1 MEKRKIEIAVLSDI
15 HLGTHGCR
23 AEEVL
28 AYLNSIDP
36 KTLILNGDVIDIW
49 QFKKNYWPESHRK
62 VINKLLEF
70 ITSDIPVYYITGN
83 HDEMLRKYTK
93 LKLAKFE
100 LRDKLV
106 LNIQGKK
113 AWIFHGDVFDVTMQY
128 SKWLAKL
135 GAIGY
140 DILIILNQV
149 VNFFSE
155 KLGKGRISISKKIKD
170 SVKSAVKYISDFE
183 KTATDLAIANGYDY
197 VICGHIHHPKME
209 KYENED
215 GSVLYLN
222 SGDWIENLTSLEFYE
237 DKWHIYQFEE
247 VLMPVREKVM
257 DTYPRRKA
265 KKNAYDRAMNNGISE
280 QMMYLFENLRQ

>member
-23 AEEVL
+23 AEELL
-28 AYLNSIDP
+28 AYLNSVDP
-36 KTLILNGDVIDIW
+36 ETLILNGDVIDIW

-257 DTYPRRKA
+257 DAYPRRKA